1 MSSENSN
8 AENWRKMLSD
18 RETKHRGRMKKWKE
32 KKSKGLK
39 RFCLE
44 KCRKTKK
51 AFTGNKTHPLIGEG
65 HVATMRAIPP

>member
-8 AENWRKMLSD
+8 VENWRKRLSD

-44 KCRKTKK
+44 KCGKTEK
-51 AFTGNKTHPLIGEG
+51 AFTGNKTHPLIREG
-65 HVATMRAIPP
+65 HVATMRATPP